1 MWRPYGKES
10 HSTRGSRECFGCVFD
25 LRACTRQ
32 AVSLTPLYVMVLVS
46 VCARRRAGPPVHV
59 YDRARA
65 RAYARAQRPERGPT
79 GPRGASTGASRTAN
93 SRSAPPLR
101 PSEAIRRRRVK
112 TRVGKYSNQRD
123 RHFFVA
129 GNAEP
134 SRVGPMPLW
143 VEERLCLY

>member
-59 YDRARA
+59 YDRRVRA
-65 RAYARAQRPERGPT
+65 RAVCSPFAFLAHTSSSTSARYYLVIPHMY
-79 GPRGASTGASRTAN
+79 
-93 SRSAPPLR
+93 
-101 PSEAIRRRRVK
+101 VVHV
-112 TRVGKYSNQRD
+112 VGCGVR
-123 RHFFVA
+123 
-129 GNAEP
+129 
-134 SRVGPMPLW
+134 
-143 VEERLCLY
+143 

>member
-65 RAYARAQRPERGPT
+65 VYARAQRPERPQRGA
-79 GPRGASTGASRTAN
+79 RGASTGASLQQPTAGQLRR
-93 SRSAPPLR
+93 SDRPRRSA
-101 PSEAIRRRRVK
+101 A
-112 TRVGKYSNQRD
+112 
-123 RHFFVA
+123 A
-129 GNAEP
+129 A
-134 SRVGPMPLW
+134 
-143 VEERLCLY
+143 

>member
-65 RAYARAQRPERGPT
+65 VRTRGLSSLNGPT
-79 GPRGASTGASRTAN
+79 PNGAARSVDRSEPNSQQPVSSAAPTVRGDPPPPRKNPRWK
-93 SRSAPPLR
+93 
-101 PSEAIRRRRVK
+101 I
-112 TRVGKYSNQRD
+112 
-123 RHFFVA
+123 
-129 GNAEP
+129 
-134 SRVGPMPLW
+134 
-143 VEERLCLY
+143 

>member
-65 RAYARAQRPERGPT
+65 GCTRGLKTAGTAQRGRAERRPERAEQPT
-79 GPRGASTGASRTAN
+79 AGQLRRSDRPR
-93 SRSAPPLR
+93 RSA
-101 PSEAIRRRRVK
+101 A
-112 TRVGKYSNQRD
+112 
-123 RHFFVA
+123 A
-129 GNAEP
+129 A
-134 SRVGPMPLW
+134 
-143 VEERLCLY
+143 

>member
-59 YDRARA
+59 YDRRVRA
-65 RAYARAQRPERGPT
+65 RAVCSPFAGFSHT
-79 GPRGASTGASRTAN
+79 PR
-93 SRSAPPLR
+93 LQL
-101 PSEAIRRRRVK
+101 RRV
-112 TRVGKYSNQRD
+112 TI
-123 RHFFVA
+123 
-129 GNAEP
+129 
-134 SRVGPMPLW
+134 W
-143 VEERLCLY
+143 LYPTCMLYM

>member
-65 RAYARAQRPERGPT
+65 GVRAGSTGPERPNGAARSVDRSEPNSQQPVSSAAPT
-79 GPRGASTGASRTAN
+79 VRGDPPPPRKNPRWK
-93 SRSAPPLR
+93 
-101 PSEAIRRRRVK
+101 I
-112 TRVGKYSNQRD
+112 
-123 RHFFVA
+123 
-129 GNAEP
+129 
-134 SRVGPMPLW
+134 
-143 VEERLCLY
+143 

>member
-65 RAYARAQRPERGPT
+65 VYARAQRPERLNGRSPFLAHT
-79 GPRGASTGASRTAN
+79 SSST
-93 SRSAPPLR
+93 SARYYLVIPHMY
-101 PSEAIRRRRVK
+101 VVHV
-112 TRVGKYSNQRD
+112 VGCGVR
-123 RHFFVA
+123 
-129 GNAEP
+129 
-134 SRVGPMPLW
+134 
-143 VEERLCLY
+143 

>member
-65 RAYARAQRPERGPT
+65 VYARAVNGRARPN

-123 RHFFVA
+123 RHFFVGWQRNSQA
-129 GNAEP
+129 ILTCGPNAT
-134 SRVGPMPLW
+134 VG
-143 VEERLCLY
+143 

>member
-59 YDRARA
+59 YDRAACPCTRG
-65 RAYARAQRPERGPT
+65 AQRPGRSRAVNGPT
-79 GPRGASTGASRTAN
+79 GPRSVDRSEPN
-93 SRSAPPLR
+93 SQQPVSSAGPTVRGDPPPPR
-101 PSEAIRRRRVK
+101 KNPRWKI
-112 TRVGKYSNQRD
+112 
-123 RHFFVA
+123 
-129 GNAEP
+129 
-134 SRVGPMPLW
+134 
-143 VEERLCLY
+143 

>member
-59 YDRARA
+59 YDRARVA
-65 RAYARAQRPERGPT
+65 VYARGLERPERPNGAARSVDRSELNSQQPVSSAAPT
-79 GPRGASTGASRTAN
+79 VRGDPPPPRKNPRWK
-93 SRSAPPLR
+93 
-101 PSEAIRRRRVK
+101 I
-112 TRVGKYSNQRD
+112 
-123 RHFFVA
+123 
-129 GNAEP
+129 
-134 SRVGPMPLW
+134 
-143 VEERLCLY
+143 

>member
-65 RAYARAQRPERGPT
+65 VYARALKPQRPNPQRGRAERRPERAEQPT
-79 GPRGASTGASRTAN
+79 AGQLRRSDRPR
-93 SRSAPPLR
+93 RSA
-101 PSEAIRRRRVK
+101 A
-112 TRVGKYSNQRD
+112 
-123 RHFFVA
+123 A
-129 GNAEP
+129 A
-134 SRVGPMPLW
+134 
-143 VEERLCLY
+143 

>member
-65 RAYARAQRPERGPT
+65 VYARAQRPERPNGAARSVDRSEPNSQQPVSAAAPT
-79 GPRGASTGASRTAN
+79 VRGDPPPPRKNPRWK
-93 SRSAPPLR
+93 
-101 PSEAIRRRRVK
+101 I
-112 TRVGKYSNQRD
+112 
-123 RHFFVA
+123 
-129 GNAEP
+129 
-134 SRVGPMPLW
+134 
-143 VEERLCLY
+143 

>member
-65 RAYARAQRPERGPT
+65 VYGAGSTAGTAQRGRAERRPERAEQPT
-79 GPRGASTGASRTAN
+79 AGQLRRSDRPR
-93 SRSAPPLR
+93 RSA
-101 PSEAIRRRRVK
+101 A
-112 TRVGKYSNQRD
+112 
-123 RHFFVA
+123 A
-129 GNAEP
+129 A
-134 SRVGPMPLW
+134 
-143 VEERLCLY
+143 